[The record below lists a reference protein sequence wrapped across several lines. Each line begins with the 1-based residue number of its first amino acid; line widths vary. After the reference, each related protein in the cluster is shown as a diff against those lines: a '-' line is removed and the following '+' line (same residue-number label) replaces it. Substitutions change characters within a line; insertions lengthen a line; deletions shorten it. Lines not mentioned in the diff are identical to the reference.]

1 MNSNVNTSTNEQRT
15 PGALA
20 AIRNEE
26 ELEEWLSRPSP
37 ADIDLMRRLRGDVL
51 ILGAGG
57 KMGPSLVRRM
67 ARASEAGGVTHRI
80 RAASRFGSPEA
91 RATIEHAGAEAIPC
105 DLLSRRDV
113 ASLPDAEHVWFLA
126 GRKFGTTDRVDL
138 TWAAN
143 ALVPAH
149 VIERFAGTRLVVFS
163 TGNVYPFVPVSSSGS
178 LETDLPAPVGEYA
191 QSCLARE
198 RIFEYAAREHGTR
211 VLIYRL
217 NYAVDLRYGVLVD
230 IARAVHAG
238 EPVDLT
244 VGHVNCLWQGDANSY
259 ALRSI
264 ELCDTPARFLNVT
277 GADRLAVRDAAA
289 FFGSRFGRT
298 PQFRGSEAT
307 QALLSDAGLCQREL
321 GPPQIDTPELMEAVA
336 NWVAIGGRGL
346 GKPTHFGVTDGR
358 F

>member
-1 MNSNVNTSTNEQRT
+1 MNTSTSEQRA
-15 PGALA
+15 PGGLA
-20 AIRNEE
+20 TIRTEE

-37 ADIDLMRRLRGDVL
+37 ADIELMQRLRGDVL

-57 KMGPSLVRRM
+57 KMGPSLVRRV
-67 ARASEAGGVTHRI
+67 ARAREAAGGSQRI
-80 RAASRFGSPEA
+80 RAASRFSSPEA
-91 RATIEHAGAEAIPC
+91 RAEIERAGAEAIPC
-105 DLLSRRDV
+105 DLLVRGDV
-113 ASLPDAEHVWFLA
+113 TGLPDTEHVWFLA
-126 GRKFGTTDRVDL
+126 GRKFGTSDRNDL

-149 VIERFAGTRLVVFS
+149 VIERFAGSRVVVFS

-178 LETDLPAPVGEYA
+178 RETDSLAPVGEYA

-259 ALRSI
+259 ALRAI
-264 ELCDTPARFLNVT
+264 ELCDAPARSLNVT

-289 FFGSRFGRT
+289 FFASRFGRT
-298 PQFRGSEAT
+298 PRFRGSEST
-307 QALLSDAGLCQREL
+307 HALLSDASLCQREL
-321 GPPQIDTPELMEAVA
+321 GPPQIGTADLLEAVA

-346 GKPTHFGVTDGR
+346 DKPTHFGVTDGR

>member
-1 MNSNVNTSTNEQRT
+1 VNVDFSTSEQRR
-15 PGALA
+15 PGGGLA
-20 AIRNEE
+20 AIRTDE
-26 ELEEWLSRPSP
+26 ELEEWLSRPAP

-57 KMGPSLVRRM
+57 KMGPSLVRRV
-67 ARASEAGGVTHRI
+67 ARAREAAGGTHRI
-80 RAASRFGSPEA
+80 RAVSRFSSPDA
-91 RATIEHAGAEAIPC
+91 RAEIERTGAEAIAC
-105 DLLSRRDV
+105 DLLAREDV
-113 ASLPDAEHVWFLA
+113 MRLPDAEHVWFLA

-149 VIERFAGTRLVVFS
+149 VIERFAGARVVVFS
-163 TGNVYPFVPVSSSGS
+163 TGNVYPFVPVSSNGAR
-178 LETDLPAPVGEYA
+178 ETDPTGPVGEYA

-238 EPVDLT
+238 QPVDLT
-244 VGHVNCLWQGDANSY
+244 VGHLNCLWQGDANSY
-259 ALRSI
+259 ALRAI
-264 ELCDTPARFLNVT
+264 DLCDAPARVLNVT
-277 GADRLAVRDAAA
+277 GADRVAVRDAAA
-289 FFGSRFGRT
+289 FFGSRFGRP
-298 PQFRGSEAT
+298 PQFRGSESSE
-307 QALLSDAGLCQREL
+307 ALLSDASLCQREL
-321 GPPQIDTPELMEAVA
+321 GPPEIGTADLMDAVA

>member
-1 MNSNVNTSTNEQRT
+1 MNVNTLASIRT
-15 PGALA
+15 
-20 AIRNEE
+20 EE
-26 ELEEWLSRPSP
+26 ELEDWLSRPSP
-37 ADIDLMRRLRGDVL
+37 ADIALMQRLRGDLL

-57 KMGPSLVRRM
+57 KMGPSLVRRI
-67 ARASEAGGVTHRI
+67 ARARESAGGRQRI
-80 RAASRFGSPEA
+80 LAASRFSSPDA
-91 RATIEHAGAEAIPC
+91 RAVIAATGAEVIPC
-105 DLLSRRDV
+105 DLLARRDV
-113 ASLPDAEHVWFLA
+113 TSLPDAEHVWFLA

-143 ALVPAH
+143 ALAPAH
-149 VIERFAGTRLVVFS
+149 VIERFAGARLVVFS
-163 TGNVYPFVPVSSSGS
+163 TGNVYPFVPVSSSGAR
-178 LETDLPAPVGEYA
+178 ETDPPAPVGEYA

-238 EPVDLT
+238 EAVDLT
-244 VGHVNCLWQGDANSY
+244 VGHVNVLWQGDANSY
-259 ALRSI
+259 ALRAI
-264 ELCDTPARFLNVT
+264 ELSDTPARILNVT
-277 GADRLAVRDAAA
+277 GADRLAVRETAA

-298 PQFRGSEAT
+298 PRFRGSEST
-307 QALLSDAGLCQREL
+307 QALLSDAALCQREL
-321 GPPQIDTPELMEAVA
+321 GPPQIGTPDLMEAVA

>member
-1 MNSNVNTSTNEQRT
+1 VDTSTTEQRL
-15 PGALA
+15 PGGLA
-20 AIRNEE
+20 TIRTEE
-26 ELEEWLSRPSP
+26 ELEEWLSRPAP
-37 ADIDLMRRLRGDVL
+37 ADIEMMRRLRGDVL

-67 ARASEAGGVTHRI
+67 ARASEAGGGTHRI
-80 RAASRFGSPEA
+80 RAASRFSSPDA
-91 RATIEHAGAEAIPC
+91 RAEIERAGAEAIPC

-113 ASLPDAEHVWFLA
+113 TGLPDAEHVWFLA

-143 ALVPAH
+143 VLVPAH
-149 VIERFAGTRLVVFS
+149 VIERFAGARLVAFS

-178 LETDLPAPVGEYA
+178 RETDLPAPVGEYA

-198 RIFEYAAREHGTR
+198 RIFEYAAREHGAR

-230 IARAVHAG
+230 IARRVYAG

-259 ALRSI
+259 ALRAI
-264 ELCDTPARFLNVT
+264 ELCDTPARILNVT
-277 GADRLAVRDAAA
+277 GADRLSVREAAA
-289 FFGSRFGRT
+289 FFASRFGREAH
-298 PQFRGSEAT
+298 FRGSEST
-307 QALLSDAGLCQREL
+307 HALLSDATVCQREL
-321 GPPQIDTPELMEAVA
+321 GPPQIGTSDLMEAVA

-346 GKPTHFGVTDGR
+346 GKPTHFDVTDGR

>member
-1 MNSNVNTSTNEQRT
+1 LRVSNST
-15 PGALA
+15 PALA
-20 AIRNEE
+20 AIRTEE

-37 ADIDLMRRLRGDVL
+37 ADVDLMRRLRGDLL

-57 KMGPSLVRRM
+57 KMGPSLVRRI
-67 ARASEAGGVTHRI
+67 ARARDAAGGTQRI
-80 RAASRFGSPEA
+80 RAVSRFSSPEA
-91 RATIEHAGAEAIPC
+91 RAEVERDGAEAIPC
-105 DLLSRRDV
+105 DLLNRGDV
-113 ASLPDAEHVWFLA
+113 AKLPDAENVWFLA

-149 VIERFAGTRLVVFS
+149 VIERFTGVRMVVFS
-163 TGNVYPFVPVSSSGS
+163 TGNVYAFAPVTSSGAR
-178 LETDLPAPVGEYA
+178 ETDTPSPIGEYA

-198 RIFEYAAREHGTR
+198 RIFEYAALEHGTR
-211 VLIYRL
+211 VLVYRL

-238 EPVDLT
+238 DPVDLT
-244 VGHVNCLWQGDANSY
+244 VGHVNVLWQGDANSY
-259 ALRSI
+259 ALRAI
-264 ELCDTPARFLNVT
+264 ELCETPARFLNVT
-277 GADRLAVRDAAA
+277 GVDRLAVRDAAD
-289 FFGSRFGRT
+289 FFASRFGRT
-298 PQFRGSEAT
+298 LRFRGTESPT
-307 QALLSDAGLCQREL
+307 ALLSDASLCQREL
-321 GPPQIDTPELMEAVA
+321 GSPQIGTLDLMEAVA